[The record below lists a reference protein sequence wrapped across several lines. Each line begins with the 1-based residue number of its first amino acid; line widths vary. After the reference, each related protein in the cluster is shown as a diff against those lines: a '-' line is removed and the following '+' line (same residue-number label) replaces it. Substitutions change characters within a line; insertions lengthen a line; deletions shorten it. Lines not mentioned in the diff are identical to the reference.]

1 MAVQSETFR
10 PQTVQYVAPKPQQA
24 EAVYIHSVFHLK
36 HDQYKGRLSFIL
48 GIILIVLQTLA
59 IILNIIGVVLQH
71 HRNDD
76 RPFWKG
82 NLAFATFPSIW
93 CGIFVYISAGSAIAA
108 GKLKTRGLIIAHL
121 VLACIAA
128 VFAFVCGCFTCA
140 AVAYEAGQDI
150 ETSTD
155 KGSISVAVIWL
166 IFSWLIFILIMW
178 CAVLCCKVLCCGRIK
193 EAASIEMVT
202 PINPPGTVI
211 LHTDTTEEKAA
222 S

>member
-1 MAVQSETFR
+1 MRSNLPLRPTRYIVPFLFQHTMAVQSETFR

-36 HDQYKGRLSFIL
+36 HDQYKGRLSLIL

-93 CGIFVYISAGSAIAA
+93 CGIFVSIAC
-108 GKLKTRGLIIAHL
+108 LLVGLML
-121 VLACIAA
+121 CIN
-128 VFAFVCGCFTCA
+128 
-140 AVAYEAGQDI
+140 DI
-150 ETSTD
+150 
-155 KGSISVAVIWL
+155 
-166 IFSWLIFILIMW
+166 
-178 CAVLCCKVLCCGRIK
+178 
-193 EAASIEMVT
+193 
-202 PINPPGTVI
+202 N
-211 LHTDTTEEKAA
+211 
-222 S
+222 